1 METVLV
7 TNPEEMVEVSP
18 WDDAPPQNP
27 AEEQFDILAF
37 ELVQQASRPDI
48 AAAVETPGEDV
59 PVGAHASCL

>member
-7 TNPEEMVEVSP
+7 TAPAAVAEISP
-18 WDDAPPQNP
+18 WDDAPPP
-27 AEEQFDILAF
+27 DVAEEQFDILAF

-48 AAAVETPGEDV
+48 AAVAETPGDDV